1 MAYGKK
7 YTITQKTHDCVDLVV
22 DIYEKDYV
30 GAITSYQAVSVVLQ
44 PNSAEEDP
52 IGTIISSELDVS
64 FTISTEEDYAN
75 FLDLLDYDDTKY
87 YVELVI
93 NNVVKW
99 KGFLFNDYAEVGFT
113 GGTQQVSINA
123 IDGLS
128 LLRYSFFDGF
138 ENTNANVKLLN
149 IIGTCLNKLQYK
161 DMSFF
166 YSLCSYYA
174 EGMFDRGDAIGDE
187 PFSQTYQFKRDFVGL
202 DYYTVLSNIITSFGC
217 RLFQANGDWYIL
229 PMNQM
234 DTTLYYTRYVVEDVP
249 TVSGTGIFVN
259 NITIEPY
266 VEGNV
271 HFVGGDQV
279 KIVKKGYP
287 TIEAEIPFQS
297 ATNYIY
303 NGSFKNTSSTFVAE
317 GWWVTRTSSGGA
329 PLGTVLFIQSDDA
342 QLNICQMAAGP
353 NREASI
359 SNKFPGPTGI
369 YDFTP
374 KMYGPG
380 ASLSF
385 ELQECTIRLYISV
398 LVGFTTYYLNTDNK
412 WQTTETFRNASST
425 AFNTFVT
432 ETISIPLGFQSDLSL
447 MIEGYVNIEFRA
459 VDGAAGGYLRNIKMT
474 QDSPAIEAVVI
485 TRKIQETDAVGKS
498 INIPYGILYN
508 PSNTP
513 NNLYNNVGLFVDED
527 RNPLTNW
534 YSYSHPT
541 EEYES
546 LPYLI
551 MRQYSNLL
559 NRNIA
564 TLEGNLGAYES
575 TAGLIYLD
583 KVFMVE
589 DSTSGAMSYSGKK
602 FLINRM
608 DLDPANVQVN
618 GIQLIEITDTN
629 NDSVQSVEYIGDIQ
643 IVKPKRYF
651 K

>member
-7 YTITQKTHDCVDLVV
+7 YTITQVTHDCVDLVV
-22 DIYEKDYV
+22 DIYEKDYIGSV
-30 GAITSYQAVSVVLQ
+30 TSYQAVYVALK

-87 YVELVI
+87 YVELLI
-93 NNVVKW
+93 NNAVKW

-113 GGTQQVSINA
+113 GGTQQVSLNA

-138 ENTNANVKLLN
+138 ENTNDNVKLLD

-174 EGMFDRGDAIGDE
+174 EGMFDRGDAVGDE

-202 DYYTVLSNIITSFGC
+202 DYYTVLDNIVKSFGC
-217 RLFQANGDWYIL
+217 RLFQANGDWYII

-234 DTTLYYTRYVVEDVP
+234 ETTLYYTRYVVEDTP
-249 TVSGTGIFVN
+249 TVSGSGIFVN
-259 NITIEPY
+259 NVTIQPY
-266 VEGNV
+266 AEGNV

-287 TIEAEIPFQS
+287 TIEANIPFDS
-297 ATNYIY
+297 ATNYIF
-303 NGSFKNTSSTFVAE
+303 NGEFKNVDLITDVAQ
-317 GWWVTRTSSGGA
+317 GWWVTKIGGA
-329 PLGTVLFIQSDDA
+329 NVDFIESSSA
-342 QLNICQMAAGP
+342 QLNICLMFAGP
-353 NREASI
+353 GKEARL

-369 YDFTP
+369 YEFTP

-398 LVGFTTYYLNTDNK
+398 LVGSTTYYLNTDNK
-412 WQTTETFRNASST
+412 WQTTETFRNVSST
-425 AFNTFVT
+425 AFNTFNT
-432 ETISIPLGFQSDLSL
+432 ETIEIPLGFQSDLSL
-447 MIEGYVNIEFRA
+447 MVEGYVNIEFRA

-485 TRKIQETDAVGKS
+485 TRKIVETDAIGRS
-498 INIPYGILYN
+498 IDLPYGIVYN
-508 PSNTP
+508 SSNTP
-513 NNLYNNVGLFVDED
+513 NQLYNNVGLLVDAD
-527 RNPLTNW
+527 RNPLINW
-534 YSYSHPT
+534 YRYGKPAESF
-541 EEYES
+541 ES

-559 NRNIA
+559 NKNIA

-583 KVFMVE
+583 KVYMVE
-589 DSTSGAMSYSGKK
+589 DSTTGAMTYNGKK
-602 FLINRM
+602 FLMNRM
-608 DLDPANVQVN
+608 NLDPANVQVN
-618 GIQLIEITDTN
+618 GIQLVEITNTDNT
-629 NDSVQSVEYIGDIQ
+629 SVQSVEYIGDIQ